1 MSSFTEDRSRKSP
14 AVSYQHIMKYK
25 LYIGDRTFSSW
36 SLRGWLMLEK
46 FGLPYET
53 HMVGLYTGTM
63 QADLAH
69 LAPARTVPVL
79 QTEEGHVLSDSFAMA
94 ETLVE
99 KHPKLGLYPKDP
111 AARALARSI
120 VAEMHS
126 GFGALR
132 DACPMML
139 AFVWDGF
146 VPSPEVLKDLQR
158 VEELWGLTRAR
169 HGDGGPWLFGDYSL
183 ADVFYAPVA
192 MRITAYDLPVS
203 DPTRAYVN
211 AHLTDHAFLTWRKAA
226 MKEVHDPW
234 PYPLP
239 LARKPWPGDTD

>member
-1 MSSFTEDRSRKSP
+1 MT
-14 AVSYQHIMKYK
+14 YQ

-46 FGLPYET
+46 FDLPYDVT
-53 HMVGLYTGTM
+53 LVGLYSGTM

-69 LAPARTVPVL
+69 LPPARTVPVL
-79 QTEEGHVLSDSFAMA
+79 QTADGHVVTDSMAMA

-99 KHPKLGLYPKDP
+99 ENPSVGLYPRDP

-120 VAEMHS
+120 TAEMHS

-139 AFVWDGF
+139 AFCYKGF
-146 VPSPEVLKDLQR
+146 EVSEAVRRDLAR
-158 VEELWGLTRAR
+158 IDVLWSLARDR
-169 HGDGGPWLFGDYSL
+169 HGAVGPWLFGEYSL

-203 DPTRAYVN
+203 DAARTYVKT
-211 AHLTDHAFLTWRKAA
+211 HLSDPAFMRWRTEGLKDHY
-226 MKEVHDPW
+226 DPW
-234 PYPLP
+234 PYPSE
-239 LARKPWPGDTD
+239 LARKPWPEA